1 MLRALGSPPL
11 ALGFPPLALGFPP
24 LALAALLAFSGC
36 ATVEAWERGRLAKP
50 HMALEPDPSERLLRE
65 HMYLAREAAAGGEAG
80 RGGGCG
86 CY

>member
-1 MLRALGSPPL
+1 VTARRL
-11 ALGFPPLALGFPP
+11 ALDLVLLALVGG
-24 LALAALLAFSGC
+24 ALPGC
-36 ATVEAWERGRLAKP
+36 ASVEAWERGRLAKP

-65 HMYLAREAAAGGEAG
+65 HVYLAREAAAGSEAG